1 MGANFLNFFA
11 FLLLLLALKLLI
23 NILAKFKRPLAI
35 RYLLLI
41 GSVGFFWKG
50 LGYFYL
56 INFEFSRWLIVLPN
70 TILASSMVLILAHLK
85 DHKIKT
91 KYFIYIIF
99 MILTHLSILS
109 YFSFLSPLPLQI
121 SSIKYALYI
130 NMIKYIFKFTTISIC
145 FFLIY
150 KIIRTDEIIS
160 DYRAKLKLWYLII
173 SFFLIITAFIFST
186 IDFSSINSSF
196 VLLLNICMNILYL
209 IAILFRPSFMN
220 SSKTKQ

>member
-1 MGANFLNFFA
+1 MWNNYLNYFA
-11 FLLLLLALKLLI
+11 FLLLLLALKLII
-23 NILAKFKRPLAI
+23 NILTKFKRPLAI

-50 LGYFYL
+50 LVYFYL
-56 INFEFSRWLIVLPN
+56 INFEYSRWLIVLPN
-70 TILASSMVLILAHLK
+70 TILYSSMVLILAYLK

-99 MILTHLSILS
+99 IILTPLSILS

-121 SSIKYALYI
+121 STIKYASYFKTI
-130 NMIKYIFKFTTISIC
+130 RYIFAFTNLSLS
-145 FFLIY
+145 FFLFY

-160 DYRAKLKLWYLII
+160 DYRAKLKLWYLIT

-196 VLLLNICMNILYL
+196 VLLLNICMNIIYL
-209 IAILFRPSFMN
+209 ISILYRPSFMN
-220 SSKTKQ
+220 SIKTKQ

>member
-1 MGANFLNFFA
+1 MWANFLNFFA
-11 FLLLLLALKLLI
+11 FLLLLLALKLFI
-23 NILAKFKRPLAI
+23 NILAKFNRPLAI

-41 GSVGFFWKG
+41 GSLGFFCKG

-56 INFEFSRWLIVLPN
+56 INFEYSRWLIVFPN

-99 MILTHLSILS
+99 MILTHLSILF
-109 YFSFLSPLPLQI
+109 YFSFLAPLSMQL
-121 SSIKYALYI
+121 STIKYASYFKTI
-130 NMIKYIFKFTTISIC
+130 RYIFTFTTFSLC
-145 FFLIY
+145 FFLFY

-173 SFFLIITAFIFST
+173 SFFLIIAAFTFSA

-196 VLLLNICMNILYL
+196 VLFLNICMNILYL
-209 IAILFRPSFMN
+209 LAILFRPSFMN
-220 SSKTKQ
+220 NSNNN

>member
-1 MGANFLNFFA
+1 MWANFLNFFA
-11 FLLLLLALKLLI
+11 FLLLLLALKLFI

-41 GSVGFFWKG
+41 GSLGFFWKG

-56 INFEFSRWLIVLPN
+56 INFEYSRWLIVFPN

-99 MILTHLSILS
+99 MILTHLSIIS

-121 SSIKYALYI
+121 STIKYASYFKTI
-130 NMIKYIFKFTTISIC
+130 RYIFTFTTFSLC
-145 FFLIY
+145 FFLFY

-173 SFFLIITAFIFST
+173 SFFLIIAAFTFSA

-196 VLLLNICMNILYL
+196 VLFLNICMNILYL
-209 IAILFRPSFMN
+209 LAILFRPSFMN
-220 SSKTKQ
+220 NSNNN